1 MSIIIGNTAEK
12 FISNFIGKRINSP
25 EQRLI
30 QGATAFAIQPF
41 IDFNNKK
48 ADDKTRAVSVARTI
62 GKIVAGTFVGVC
74 IRYLCI
80 YLARQF
86 SRFEI
91 KENSKRII
99 SIKRKSPRDMLL
111 PNFSK
116 KFLKKITKEEF
127 LFKYNNTTRMIG
139 TVLATFSM
147 IFTNFLVDARL
158 TKEITKVLTPKV
170 ESYIKNNKNKEVKN
184 GKIA

>member
-1 MSIIIGNTAEK
+1 
-12 FISNFIGKRINSP
+12 
-25 EQRLI
+25 
-30 QGATAFAIQPF
+30 
-41 IDFNNKK
+41 
-48 ADDKTRAVSVARTI
+48 
-62 GKIVAGTFVGVC
+62 
-74 IRYLCI
+74 
-80 YLARQF
+80 
-86 SRFEI
+86 
-91 KENSKRII
+91 
-99 SIKRKSPRDMLL
+99 MLL